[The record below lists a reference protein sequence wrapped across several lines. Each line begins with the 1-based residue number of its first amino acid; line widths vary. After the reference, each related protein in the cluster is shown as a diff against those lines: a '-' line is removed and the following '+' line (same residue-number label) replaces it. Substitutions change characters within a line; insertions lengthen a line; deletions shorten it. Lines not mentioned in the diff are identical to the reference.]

1 MNFKTSIATG
11 LLASSLFLPNI
22 NADERRF
29 TYVYEPETLPQGA
42 AEIENWVTLRA
53 GRNQTVGKENYN
65 RWDLR
70 QEFEYGV
77 TDRYTLSFYLNEKAE
92 SYRDA
97 AGEDINEFEWK
108 GISLENIYNVLNPAD
123 NPVGLSL
130 YLEGAYSGEEAALE
144 QKIIFGQR
152 HGDWKWALNLIH
164 ETEWEDNLH
173 EIVGEAGLTMGL
185 ARDLGKNWALGLEFR
200 NVNSFPE
207 YDSWENSA
215 LFLGPVVSYRQ
226 EKWWAA
232 LTVLPQIYG
241 WNNSASDDGNPN
253 LDLRDHEKLNIRFL
267 IGIHL

>member
-1 MNFKTSIATG
+1 MNLKPSVVTG
-11 LLASSLFLPNI
+11 LLASSLFLPNM

-53 GRNQTVGKENYN
+53 GRNKTVGKENYN

-77 TDRYTLSFYLNEKAE
+77 TDRYTLSLYMNEKAE
-92 SYRDA
+92 SYRDS
-97 AGEDINEFEWK
+97 AGNDVNDFEWK
-108 GISLENIYNVLNPAD
+108 GISIENIYNVVNPAD
-123 NPVGLSL
+123 KPVGLSL

-164 ETEWEDNLH
+164 ETEWENNLH
-173 EIVGEAGLTMGL
+173 EIVGEAGVSMGL
-185 ARDLGKNWALGLEFR
+185 AHDLGKNWSLGLEFR

-207 YDSWENSA
+207 YDSWDNSA

-226 EKWWAA
+226 DKWWAA

-241 WNNSASDDGNPN
+241 WNSSGSDDGNPN
-253 LDLRDHEKLNIRFL
+253 LDLRDHEKLNIRLL